1 MGKRPQDKGSTSR
14 KLFIPTRPATEQT
27 PKIPANA
34 RSTPTRPATEQ
45 TPEIPTDAEATMQDS
60 GNASILRCS
69 GTAQQPSAIKQ
80 RQSEVVQNFTAS
92 FLYGCGVFK
101 TSTGNQ
107 GQQLLIMTTLA
118 TAMRA
123 ANVAD
128 FYMTK
133 YLSKA
138 QEALGPVIQPFIA
151 GMRRIADAER
161 APEAAES
168 TLVQRARQRIRR
180 FIFCANRTMWFS
192 ACELG
197 VFLATSSSC
206 AKHNIT
212 SRSSLAK
219 ASQ

>member
-1 MGKRPQDKGSTSR
+1 MR
-14 KLFIPTRPATEQT
+14 LATEH
-27 PKIPANA
+27 
-34 RSTPTRPATEQ
+34 
-45 TPEIPTDAEATMQDS
+45 TPEIPA
-60 GNASILRCS
+60 GN
-69 GTAQQPSAIKQ
+69 GTARQPSATKQ
-80 RQSEVVQNFTAS
+80 RQSEVVQNCTAS

-101 TSTGNQ
+101 TSNGNQ
-107 GQQLLIMTTLA
+107 SQQLLIMTTFA

-151 GMRRIADAER
+151 AMRRIATAES

-197 VFLATSSSC
+197 VFLAVRRARRAVRWVRRAVRRTR
-206 AKHNIT
+206 
-212 SRSSLAK
+212 RSIRRAGPFGGLAGPFDGF
-219 ASQ
+219 ARPCLLANSVYFW